1 MTTSARQLARAA
13 PRPTRVVIVDDHDL
27 ARAGLRSI
35 LACESQA
42 EIVGEAASGQEAL
55 TVCRELHPDVVLM
68 DVHMPDLDG
77 LAATRV
83 LKQEHP
89 GLHVILLTMHE
100 SPDYLLEALRAGAS
114 GYLLKGATRQMI
126 MGTVRQALRG
136 RAALHPEM
144 AAQLL
149 RHMAAGINGNAA
161 RLTPQELDILHLLSQ
176 GRSARWM
183 SGVRQSGLEPRR

>member
-1 MTTSARQLARAA
+1 MSTPARQLARAA
-13 PRPTRVVIVDDHDL
+13 PPPTRVVIVDDHDM

-55 TVCRELHPDVVLM
+55 SVCRELRPDVVLM

-83 LKQEHP
+83 LKQEQP
-89 GLHVILLTMHE
+89 GVHVILLTMHE

-114 GYLLKGATRQMI
+114 GYLLKGATRKMI

-136 RAALHPEM
+136 KASLHPEL

-149 RHMAAGINGNAA
+149 RHMAAGINGNGAG
-161 RLTPQELDILHLLSQ
+161 LTPREQEVLHLLSQ
-176 GRSARWM
+176 GRSARLLP
-183 SGVRQSGLEPRR
+183 GVRPSGLEPRR